1 MKTGRKR
8 IELTLKKVKEIFN
21 DELIDEVCEIYTQL
35 IIDAELNDD
44 ILHQLT
50 KDYEEL
56 FNDYKYDGQ
65 YTWIAIAYTQFE
77 LGFLIPEIKEKAIA
91 TIKDELN
98 KITHSNKAKLTKEQ
112 LLEFH
117 KILNS
122 PLPKKVI
129 IKKPKYYTCNWQIG
143 DVFAIKL
150 NRDIYEEYG
159 LQGKYIMFVKVDEFI
174 SYPKHICPK
183 ILIYNWYGDEP
194 IFDIE
199 YIKKLDFLPTSLV
212 RNYIN
217 YKVFLTIESEKELK
231 KVDIKY
237 LGNVKNL
244 KFTKELK
251 EDIANENSKQFS
263 SLKTLSS
270 HMIPIKS
277 FIKMGYKITP
287 NDNQIV
293 DLK

>member
-129 IKKPKYYTCNWQIG
+129 IKKYVMQFEHMLRHQQ
-143 DVFAIKL
+143 V
-150 NRDIYEEYG
+150 RDDDY
-159 LQGKYIMFVKVDEFI
+159 
-174 SYPKHICPK
+174 S
-183 ILIYNWYGDEP
+183 N
-194 IFDIE
+194 
-199 YIKKLDFLPTSLV
+199 
-212 RNYIN
+212 
-217 YKVFLTIESEKELK
+217 
-231 KVDIKY
+231 
-237 LGNVKNL
+237 
-244 KFTKELK
+244 
-251 EDIANENSKQFS
+251 
-263 SLKTLSS
+263 
-270 HMIPIKS
+270 
-277 FIKMGYKITP
+277 
-287 NDNQIV
+287 
-293 DLK
+293 